1 MENNLIYV
9 VKIQNSFIEFKFAAI
24 QKKCAKNEKI
34 GAPEKSTVV
43 NTLCI
48 ILGYFKRCVL

>member
-9 VKIQNSFIEFKFAAI
+9 VKIQCYKTDSLNLNLLQYKKNM
-24 QKKCAKNEKI
+24 QKKF

-43 NTLCI
+43 NTLHNFRI
-48 ILGYFKRCVL
+48 F